1 MSSCEP
7 PYTLLGFLLS
17 KGDIDSPDTCFAG
30 SHLLRSYA
38 VRQVNASLWISLIV
52 VTGLLVQRIARLLRF
67 WYQGSQ
73 LPGPPCSSLYGHTR
87 EIYKGQN
94 PNQFDDLTEFL
105 SKSHEKYGP
114 VVRLWMGPT
123 QLLVSVD
130 DPELVKEMLH
140 RAVDKLP
147 LTGKA
152 FRMAFGRSSLFAS
165 AFEKVR
171 NGRKSLA
178 TQLDDKLVDR
188 AYAIPSKVVDSM
200 VENTD
205 SFISVGV
212 HDCRSVSQQ
221 MSFSILGTTL
231 FGDAFLVWSKAHM
244 YEDLLMTIAKDAC
257 FWASYKVP
265 PFWKRSFWR
274 YQQLCKRLKQLTQ
287 DILLESKHQAG
298 VMNPTDKRSDNIASD
313 VSVFDGLDSRN
324 RPGDAFTGPE
334 DHVRLMEET
343 YANVM
348 GVMFHGCLATAGLIG
363 SVLARLVMHPEVQEK
378 IYAELS
384 TAGVESSL
392 LGLHE
397 VQKMHFLLATVY
409 ESARLL
415 PAGPLLQ
422 RCSLKHDLKLR
433 RNITLP
439 AGAILAVPVQLVQ
452 MDNSSWG
459 SDAHKFNPDRF
470 LSRNHGGANVH
481 DDSGECKDAEGKTYA
496 LNDPYANAAFLPFG
510 SGARACVGQ
519 RFAILGIATLVACLV
534 RRYEIRL
541 APGSEKDPKPAMN
554 GCVLQLLPSPKIIF
568 ISRDKYRQLF

>member
-1 MSSCEP
+1 MSSCEA

-17 KGDIDSPDTCFAG
+17 KGDIDGHDTCFAG
-30 SHLLRSYA
+30 SHLLKSYA
-38 VRQVNASLWISLIV
+38 VRQVNALLWISLIV

-67 WYQGSQ
+67 WCQGSR
-73 LPGPPCSSLYGHTR
+73 LPGPPCPSFYGHTR

-105 SKSHEKYGP
+105 SKSHEQYGP

-123 QLLVSVD
+123 QLLVSVN
-130 DPELVKEMLH
+130 DPELIKEMLH

-178 TQLDDKLVDR
+178 MQLDEKLVDT
-188 AYAIPSKVVDSM
+188 AYAVPAKVVDPIM
-200 VENTD
+200 ENID
-205 SFISVGV
+205 SFISEGV

-221 MSFSILGTTL
+221 MSFSILGATL
-231 FGDAFLVWSKAHM
+231 FGDAFLVWAKARM
-244 YEDLLMTIAKDAC
+244 YEELLMTIAKDAC
-257 FWASYKVP
+257 FWASYKIP
-265 PFWKRSFWR
+265 PFWKKSFWR
-274 YQQLCKRLKQLTQ
+274 YQHLCKRLKQLTQ

-298 VMNPTDKRSDNIASD
+298 VMNPTEKCSDNIASNIN
-313 VSVFDGLDSRN
+313 VFDSFDSTS
-324 RPGDAFTGPE
+324 RPENAFTRSE
-334 DHVRLMEET
+334 DRAGLMEES
-343 YANVM
+343 YANIM

-378 IYAELS
+378 IYAEINRV
-384 TAGVESSL
+384 GVQSSL
-392 LGLHE
+392 PDAHE

-452 MDNSSWG
+452 MDDSSWG

-470 LSRNHGGANVH
+470 LLGKDGGANVH
-481 DDSGECKDAEGKTYA
+481 EDSGECKDAEGKSFV
-496 LNDPYANAAFLPFG
+496 LNDPNANAAFLPFG

-541 APGSEKDPKPAMN
+541 APGSVKDPKPAMN
-554 GCVLQLLPSPKIIF
+554 DCVLQLLPSPKITF
-568 ISRDKYRQLF
+568 ISRDE

>member
-1 MSSCEP
+1 MSSCET

-17 KGDIDSPDTCFAG
+17 KGDIDGHDTCFAG
-30 SHLLRSYA
+30 SHLLKSYA
-38 VRQVNASLWISLIV
+38 VRQVNALLWISLIV

-67 WYQGSQ
+67 WCQGSR
-73 LPGPPCSSLYGHTR
+73 LPGPPCPSFYGHTR

-105 SKSHEKYGP
+105 SKSHEQYGP

-123 QLLVSVD
+123 QLLVSVN
-130 DPELVKEMLH
+130 DPELIKEMLH

-178 TQLDDKLVDR
+178 KQLDEKLVDT
-188 AYAIPSKVVDSM
+188 AYAIPAKVVDSIM
-200 VENTD
+200 ENID
-205 SFISVGV
+205 SFISEGV

-221 MSFSILGTTL
+221 MSFSILGATL
-231 FGDAFLVWSKAHM
+231 FGDAFLVWAKARM
-244 YEDLLMTIAKDAC
+244 YEELLMTIAKDAC
-257 FWASYKVP
+257 FWASYKIP
-265 PFWKRSFWR
+265 PFWKKSFWR
-274 YQQLCKRLKQLTQ
+274 YQRLCKRLKQLTQ

-298 VMNPTDKRSDNIASD
+298 VMNPTEKCSDNVASNIN
-313 VSVFDGLDSRN
+313 VFDSFDSTS
-324 RPGDAFTGPE
+324 RPENAFTGSE
-334 DHVRLMEET
+334 DHAGLMEES
-343 YANVM
+343 YANIM

-378 IYAELS
+378 IHAEINRV
-384 TAGVESSL
+384 GVESSL
-392 LGLHE
+392 PDAHE

-452 MDNSSWG
+452 MDDSSWG

-470 LSRNHGGANVH
+470 LSGKDSGAIVH
-481 DDSGECKDAEGKTYA
+481 EDSGECKDAEGKSFV
-496 LNDPYANAAFLPFG
+496 LNDPNANAAFLPFG

-541 APGSEKDPKPAMN
+541 APGAVKDPKPAMN
-554 GCVLQLLPSPKIIF
+554 DCVLQLLPSPKITF
-568 ISRDKYRQLF
+568 ISRDE

>member
-378 IYAELS
+378 
-384 TAGVESSL
+384 
-392 LGLHE
+392 
-397 VQKMHFLLATVY
+397 
-409 ESARLL
+409 
-415 PAGPLLQ
+415 
-422 RCSLKHDLKLR
+422 LR